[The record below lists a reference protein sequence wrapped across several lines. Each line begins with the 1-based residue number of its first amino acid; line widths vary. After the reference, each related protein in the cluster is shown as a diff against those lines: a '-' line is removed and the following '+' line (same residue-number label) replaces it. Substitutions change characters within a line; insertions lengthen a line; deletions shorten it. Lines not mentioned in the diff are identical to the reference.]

1 MKMKIA
7 SMVILAIWLLM
18 IINAK
23 AKDKISQII
32 VILLALSLLVPFLYI
47 AGV

>member
-1 MKMKIA
+1 MKIA
-7 SMVILAIWLLM
+7 SMVILAIWLIM
-18 IINAK
+18 IINVK
-23 AKDKISQII
+23 TEDKISQIL

>member
-1 MKMKIA
+1 MKIA
-7 SMVILAIWLLM
+7 SMVILAIWLIM
-18 IINAK
+18 IINIK
-23 AKDKISQII
+23 TEDKISQIL

>member
-1 MKMKIA
+1 MKIA

-18 IINAK
+18 IINIK
-23 AKDKISQII
+23 TEDKISQII

-47 AGV
+47 AGI